1 MGSGRKIGEKEE
13 VFLLRGNF
21 SNEKVSLQAT
31 SPSLSKTWISG
42 KVGTEQGN
50 SWKQRFLK
58 NLKTGVDTMKYDFDE
73 VVNRYHTNALNTDGF
88 RGYIFHDFAGKKKF
102 PFKDDEFVRMWVA
115 DMEFAMCPDIIQAI
129 KDRADKRIIGYS
141 QVFEPEFYQAYNA
154 WNQKMYGWT
163 YPKEQI
169 CLSLGIIPALYEL
182 VDLLLSDHEYAIVNT
197 PAYGYFQ
204 HPIDYKHKH
213 AIHNK
218 LVRDAEGNWHLDF
231 DALERDAS
239 NPFSKL
245 LIWCNPQN
253 PTGHVWTEE
262 ELKKVAEIVE
272 RHNLWIISDEIHC
285 DLLRQGVKHTP
296 MAKIMPDYDKLIV
309 CTSASK
315 AFNMAGMM
323 FAEIIIRDPQ
333 LRQLYIA
340 STDTYAMNL
349 NPLSIAAH
357 TAAYEKGGEWLD
369 QLRTYLD
376 GNFQLVKDTFARELP
391 KIVFKIPE
399 ATYLAWV
406 DMRPYLADVENIPDF
421 MANKAGVLLEGGDAL
436 FVDNANGYIR
446 LNLAMPRVTVQKG
459 LERIVKA
466 VKEHAGLR

>member
-1 MGSGRKIGEKEE
+1 
-13 VFLLRGNF
+13 
-21 SNEKVSLQAT
+21 
-31 SPSLSKTWISG
+31 
-42 KVGTEQGN
+42 
-50 SWKQRFLK
+50 
-58 NLKTGVDTMKYDFDE
+58 MKYDFDE

-169 CLSLGIIPALYEL
+169 CFSLGIIPALYEL

>member
-1 MGSGRKIGEKEE
+1 
-13 VFLLRGNF
+13 
-21 SNEKVSLQAT
+21 
-31 SPSLSKTWISG
+31 
-42 KVGTEQGN
+42 
-50 SWKQRFLK
+50 
-58 NLKTGVDTMKYDFDE
+58 MKYDFDE

-88 RGYIFHDFAGKKKF
+88 RGYIFHDFEGKKKF

-141 QVFEPEFYQAYNA
+141 QVFEPDFYQVYNA

-169 CLSLGIIPALYEL
+169 CFSLGIIPALYEL

-231 DALERDAS
+231 DALERDAA
-239 NPFSKL
+239 NPFAKL

-253 PTGHVWTEE
+253 PTGHVWSEE
-262 ELKKVAEIVE
+262 ELKKVADIVE

-285 DLLRQGVKHTP
+285 DLLRQGVKHIP

-333 LRQLYIA
+333 LRKLYIA

-376 GNFQLVKDTFARELP
+376 GNFRLVKDTFARELP
-391 KIVFKIPE
+391 RIVFQIPE
-399 ATYLAWV
+399 ATYLPGLGGYETLSGRCGKYPGFHGQQGRGTAGRRRFPVCGQRQWIHPAEPSHAPSYGAERLGTDRQSGERTRRSSV
-406 DMRPYLADVENIPDF
+406 KLA
-421 MANKAGVLLEGGDAL
+421 ATGRKAGTPFPSFRSLPFSGAASFFHCLHDFIL
-436 FVDNANGYIR
+436 
-446 LNLAMPRVTVQKG
+446 PS
-459 LERIVKA
+459 
-466 VKEHAGLR
+466 

>member
-1 MGSGRKIGEKEE
+1 
-13 VFLLRGNF
+13 
-21 SNEKVSLQAT
+21 
-31 SPSLSKTWISG
+31 
-42 KVGTEQGN
+42 
-50 SWKQRFLK
+50 
-58 NLKTGVDTMKYDFDE
+58 MKYDFDE